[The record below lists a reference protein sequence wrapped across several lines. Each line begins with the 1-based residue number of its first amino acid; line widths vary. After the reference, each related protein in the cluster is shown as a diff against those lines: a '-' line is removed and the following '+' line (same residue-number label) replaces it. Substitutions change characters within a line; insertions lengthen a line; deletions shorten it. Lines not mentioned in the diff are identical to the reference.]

1 MTYNIGKISG
11 YSGQTVA
18 ALSCQVYITSP
29 LSALGLSSSSTV
41 NQVLA
46 VANGLI
52 GQSFKPGGTATQ
64 AQEGAM
70 NALLGCMN
78 RESL

>member
-18 ALSCQVYITSP
+18 ALSCQAYITSP